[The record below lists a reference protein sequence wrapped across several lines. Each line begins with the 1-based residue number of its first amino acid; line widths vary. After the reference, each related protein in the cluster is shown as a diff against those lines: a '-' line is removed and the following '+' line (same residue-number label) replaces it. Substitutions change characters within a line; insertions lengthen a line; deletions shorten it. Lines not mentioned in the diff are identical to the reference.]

1 MHVPTCVCLCVFM
14 HARTRTHTHTRT
26 RARAHTHTHTHTH
39 TTRAQFAHM
48 LSRMHTQVMEHMS
61 CGDIAHASMHTTHAL
76 GVQEAAALT
85 GGDDQRL
92 DLVLRLHDW
101 HRVIPACADGTVTVT
116 HVGWGGYVCTHART
130 RAHEGKG
137 PRALL
142 PFALRGLLHSTDT
155 RAWAAGGVAAAA
167 MLHIRRERCVRRGL
181 GLSCGSMH
189 TAMMLAC
196 QACPFRQ
203 E

>member
-1 MHVPTCVCLCVFM
+1 MLVCELM
-14 HARTRTHTHTRT
+14 TALARRWLVISTSCT
-26 RARAHTHTHTHTH
+26 RARARAHTHTH

-48 LSRMHTQVMEHMS
+48 LSRVHAQVMEHMS

-76 GVQEAAALT
+76 GVQEAAALA
-85 GGDDQRL
+85 GGGDQRL

-116 HVGWGGYVCTHART
+116 HVGWGGYVYTHART
-130 RAHEGKG
+130 RAREGKG
-137 PRALL
+137 PRAL
-142 PFALRGLLHSTDT
+142 PCGGLLHSTDT
-155 RAWAAGGVAAAA
+155 HAWAAGGVAAAA
-167 MLHIRRERCVRRGL
+167 MLHIRRARCVRRGL
-181 GLSCGSMH
+181 GLSCGCMH